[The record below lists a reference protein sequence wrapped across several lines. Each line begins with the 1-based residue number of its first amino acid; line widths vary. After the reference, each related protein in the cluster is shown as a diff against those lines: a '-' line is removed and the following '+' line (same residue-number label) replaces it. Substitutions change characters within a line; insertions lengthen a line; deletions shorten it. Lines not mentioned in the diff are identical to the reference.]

1 MVRLVK
7 VEKENI
13 SDGDG
18 GILSLAN
25 NIRNRVTNAIANKMP
40 QDDLES
46 TVDVPS
52 EIGKDK
58 TAVTLDDDY
67 TQPTFEDFEKE
78 ADAKLQQHIEAQQKI
93 LKNQNLL
100 KSTVDV
106 PSEVVTKGGKDKT
119 AVTLEDYRQPTFEEF
134 EKETEAN
141 IKQFLFELEQ
151 QKKKKA
157 LNVISGVQTA
167 DADIHNILRKLQ
179 RSVNRIEHRQKTLQ
193 DDLKALQVQV
203 QARQSQIRHSP
214 APADIDALA
223 EAVVAKLQTNG

>member
-151 QKKKKA
+151 
-157 LNVISGVQTA
+157 
-167 DADIHNILRKLQ
+167 
-179 RSVNRIEHRQKTLQ
+179 
-193 DDLKALQVQV
+193 
-203 QARQSQIRHSP
+203 
-214 APADIDALA
+214 
-223 EAVVAKLQTNG
+223 